1 MKIFRARQ
9 TGFAHVY
16 ACALLHQSDVVL
28 YRYQPDIYLSCQS
41 PQPWLLDSCKYCHC
55 LRSDMF
61 LTQSLFFNIIILN
74 AGLALVGWLSHY
86 AAHRFIS
93 LSALERH
100 YSVSAVMFQVLGS
113 IAGIMQAF
121 VVVGFWNSY
130 QDTVNSAHQEV
141 ENLTVTY
148 RNLVLLPESPTRT
161 EVIDR
166 YKQYVVSI
174 LADELPGHGRGK
186 GPNTTTQT
194 TMDQFW
200 ESLRDLATIIAS
212 PGEQA
217 LFQVILTDANAAAKL
232 RQHRVNGINSADS
245 NLLWVVLI
253 ASSLLVMVAMG
264 TVNIGRRE
272 KLYYLLTLSLA
283 FMFSMMIAVA
293 NDYSTPYEGTITISD
308 NAYGVLVK
316 YFGNAR

>member
-61 LTQSLFFNIIILN
+61 LTQSLFFNIIILT

-245 NLLWVVLI
+245 NLQPMPGCIATTVVGC
-253 ASSLLVMVAMG
+253 SLVWPPRG
-264 TVNIGRRE
+264 PRR
-272 KLYYLLTLSLA
+272 
-283 FMFSMMIAVA
+283 
-293 NDYSTPYEGTITISD
+293 
-308 NAYGVLVK
+308 
-316 YFGNAR
+316 R